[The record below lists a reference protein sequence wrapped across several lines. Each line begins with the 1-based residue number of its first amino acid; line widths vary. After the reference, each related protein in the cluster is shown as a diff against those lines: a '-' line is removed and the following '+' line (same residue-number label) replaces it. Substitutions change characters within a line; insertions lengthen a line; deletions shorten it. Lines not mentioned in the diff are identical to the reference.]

1 MTGIMSIGRSRAR
14 LYTTERPRTTFADV
28 AGYQGVKIEI
38 SEVVDF
44 LKSPHRFRDIGAKIP
59 KGILLVGPPGTGKTL
74 LARAVAG
81 EAGVPF
87 LSVSG
92 SDFMEMFVGVGASR
106 VRDLFQ
112 TARKQAPAIIFVDE
126 IDSIGRKRGAG
137 LGGGHDEREQTL
149 NQMLSEMDGFDPA
162 EGVVIMAATNRP
174 DILDPALLRPG
185 RFDRQIVVPLP
196 DLEERLPILK
206 VHCKDKRVSANVDL
220 ELVARGT
227 PGMSGA
233 DLANLVNE
241 AALHAV
247 RRGSHQ
253 VEMVD
258 FEAARDRVLMGQRRE
273 SLVLSEAEKERV
285 AFHEGGHAVLAY
297 VLEHADPVHKVTILP
312 TGLALGVTQQL
323 PLEER
328 HIYPREVIEDSLA
341 VRMGGRAAELLVY
354 GDLSTGASN
363 DLVGNTELARKM
375 VREWGMSEELGPMAW
390 GSQGMVFLG
399 EDLLH
404 SRDYSEDTA
413 RVVDAEIARILRHQE
428 ERAIELL
435 SRHRAGLD
443 AVARS
448 LLERETLDGSEVGS
462 LVDSAYGRPV
472 HPSGELTAHFTGTN
486 GAGNGSA
493 EDAASGNGAEA
504 VPSAAGNGAESA
516 SSRGRQRSRVG
527 QGERSGVGAVRLPPL
542 LVFRLTRRPTGASP
556 ASAPSTT
563 SQVIGARTPAGDQ
576 GPGNVGATTTP
587 GPATGSP
594 SSSMATGSLLRTL
607 NGPTP
612 KGSPE
617 AGAMTSGVRGLTF
630 CAFSPAM
637 DRPLGEVNTTV
648 AGRPP
653 RSTTATAEAPV
664 PGVTTAGT
672 SQCSLA
678 PITPTTSPHSGTGAA
693 GPGGAV
699 TWRTTTMPVLLVKV
713 RAYGV
718 PLGMRVWS
726 SATSVDNVC
735 GGMRRESG
743 SATSPP
749 DRPMATDTTAV
760 LVEGLSSRNATTVP
774 VASTFCANVHCGA
787 GTGVPA
793 VIDSPPLP
801 AAPTDSSSLAT
812 TDPDSADTSVAMA
825 ASSGAWSPTFS
836 VMSAPGGTSMP

>member
-1 MTGIMSIGRSRAR
+1 MSPSLPDRRAGRPAPGGAGGPGTSGSGSGDQSWRWVFALLILAVIAVVIIPPLLSHSSPEQIQYPAFMKKVEAKQVQTITIDNSTGIITGQLKSGTHYTVNGPDPALENDVQTMKADVPSVKFTTPQQSAWSQWLPTIFILLAFVGIFFWISRRAQGQMTGIMSIGRSRAR

-28 AGYQGVKIEI
+28 AGYQGVKVEI
-38 SEVVDF
+38 SEIVDF

-74 LARAVAG
+74 IARAVAG

-87 LSVSG
+87 MSVSG

-196 DLEERLPILK
+196 DLEERLPILR
-206 VHCKDKRVSANVDL
+206 VHCKDKRIGPDVDL

-253 VEMVD
+253 VEMRD

-273 SLVLSEAEKERV
+273 SLVLSDLEKERV
-285 AFHEGGHAVLAY
+285 AFHEAGHAVLAY

-312 TGLALGVTQQL
+312 TGMALGVTQQL

-328 HIYPREVIEDSLA
+328 HIYARDVIEDSLA

-413 RVVDAEIARILRHQE
+413 RVVDAEVSRILRLQE

-435 SRHRAGLD
+435 SRHRGGLD
-443 AVARS
+443 AVARG
-448 LLERETLDGSEVGS
+448 LLERETLDGEEVAH
-462 LVDSAYGRPV
+462 LVDTAYGRPV
-472 HPSGELTAHFTGTN
+472 HPSNVVPHFTTTN
-486 GAGNGSA
+486 GAHRSA
-493 EDAASGNGAEA
+493 ADRPVADRPANDGQAADHPSGERQAAGGQ
-504 VPSAAGNGAESA
+504 PAGNGEAALS
-516 SSRGRQRSRVG
+516 
-527 QGERSGVGAVRLPPL
+527 GE
-542 LVFRLTRRPTGASP
+542 
-556 ASAPSTT
+556 
-563 SQVIGARTPAGDQ
+563 
-576 GPGNVGATTTP
+576 
-587 GPATGSP
+587 
-594 SSSMATGSLLRTL
+594 
-607 NGPTP
+607 
-612 KGSPE
+612 
-617 AGAMTSGVRGLTF
+617 
-630 CAFSPAM
+630 
-637 DRPLGEVNTTV
+637 
-648 AGRPP
+648 
-653 RSTTATAEAPV
+653 
-664 PGVTTAGT
+664 
-672 SQCSLA
+672 
-678 PITPTTSPHSGTGAA
+678 
-693 GPGGAV
+693 
-699 TWRTTTMPVLLVKV
+699 
-713 RAYGV
+713 
-718 PLGMRVWS
+718 
-726 SATSVDNVC
+726 
-735 GGMRRESG
+735 ESG
-743 SATSPP
+743 S
-749 DRPMATDTTAV
+749 
-760 LVEGLSSRNATTVP
+760 
-774 VASTFCANVHCGA
+774 
-787 GTGVPA
+787 
-793 VIDSPPLP
+793 
-801 AAPTDSSSLAT
+801 PTR
-812 TDPDSADTSVAMA
+812 A
-825 ASSGAWSPTFS
+825 ASD
-836 VMSAPGGTSMP
+836 

>member
-1 MTGIMSIGRSRAR
+1 MSPLPDRRAGRPTPGGTGGPFPGQNQPASGSDQSWRWVFGLLILAVIAVVIIPPLLSKPAVTQISYQKFVGTELAQRQVQTANVDNNTGVITGKLKSGVNYSVNGPNPTTEGEVQTLTSEVPSGNVKFSTPQQSALDQWLPTILIILLMVGVFIWFSRRAQGQMTGIMSIGRSRAR

-28 AGYQGVKIEI
+28 AGYQGVKVEI

-149 NQMLSEMDGFDPA
+149 NQMLNEMDGFDPA

-196 DLEERLPILK
+196 DLEERLPILQ
-206 VHCKDKRVSANVDL
+206 VHCKDKRIGTDVDL
-220 ELVARGT
+220 QLVARGT

-253 VEMVD
+253 VEMRD
-258 FEAARDRVLMGQRRE
+258 FDAARDRVLMGQARE
-273 SLVLSEAEKERV
+273 SLVLTEPEKERV

-297 VLEHADPVHKVTILP
+297 VLPHADPVHKVTILP
-312 TGLALGVTQQL
+312 TGMALGVTQQL

-413 RVVDAEIARILRHQE
+413 RVVDSEVAHILRVQE
-428 ERAIELL
+428 QRAIEIL

-443 AVARS
+443 AVARG
-448 LLERETLDGSEVGS
+448 LLERETLDGSEVS
-462 LVDSAYGRPV
+462 KLVDTAYGRPV
-472 HPSGELTAHFTGTN
+472 HGSAAESVAHFVAPRGGAPN
-486 GAGNGSA
+486 GNPEAEPPGGNGSFG
-493 EDAASGNGAEA
+493 EPEPTS
-504 VPSAAGNGAESA
+504 
-516 SSRGRQRSRVG
+516 QRSHN
-527 QGERSGVGAVRLPPL
+527 QG
-542 LVFRLTRRPTGASP
+542 
-556 ASAPSTT
+556 
-563 SQVIGARTPAGDQ
+563 D
-576 GPGNVGATTTP
+576 
-587 GPATGSP
+587 
-594 SSSMATGSLLRTL
+594 
-607 NGPTP
+607 
-612 KGSPE
+612 
-617 AGAMTSGVRGLTF
+617 
-630 CAFSPAM
+630 
-637 DRPLGEVNTTV
+637 
-648 AGRPP
+648 
-653 RSTTATAEAPV
+653 
-664 PGVTTAGT
+664 
-672 SQCSLA
+672 
-678 PITPTTSPHSGTGAA
+678 
-693 GPGGAV
+693 
-699 TWRTTTMPVLLVKV
+699 
-713 RAYGV
+713 
-718 PLGMRVWS
+718 
-726 SATSVDNVC
+726 
-735 GGMRRESG
+735 
-743 SATSPP
+743 
-749 DRPMATDTTAV
+749 
-760 LVEGLSSRNATTVP
+760 
-774 VASTFCANVHCGA
+774 
-787 GTGVPA
+787 
-793 VIDSPPLP
+793 
-801 AAPTDSSSLAT
+801 
-812 TDPDSADTSVAMA
+812 
-825 ASSGAWSPTFS
+825 
-836 VMSAPGGTSMP
+836 